1 MNKVHFP
8 GLNALRFIAAL
19 SVIVGH
25 VELIKFNYGI
35 NNFYKIIPFFERTS
49 GHLGVILFFVLSG
62 FLITYLLLSEKDNY
76 GKVAVKKFYIRRV
89 LRIWP
94 LYFLML
100 LVVFLLFPL
109 ISKDP
114 ASYAFFKSGN
124 IIPSLILYVFFLP
137 NLAFQLGIWVPTG
150 AHLWSIGVEEQFY
163 LGWPVLVNYFRKR
176 ILLVLVFIFFGV
188 SLLPHVIDY
197 FTNHI
202 SFNTGTLLFL
212 KQVSKFFMIAKFNS
226 MAFGGIMA
234 WLYFS
239 KKAGFLKIIH
249 HPVTE
254 IGVVVIALSLWI
266 SGYVPAYFGD
276 ELYTCLFGIIILNV
290 ATKSKPIIKLENR
303 VLDYLGKI
311 SYGLYMYHWLSILL
325 IMYFLRNAFP
335 VIESHGNELLYNMVM
350 YPAAILLTIGL
361 SALSYELYEKWF
373 LDLKKR
379 FAKISSG

>member
-1 MNKVHFP
+1 MDKVHFP
-8 GLNALRFIAAL
+8 GLNGLRFIAAL
-19 SVIVGH
+19 AVIIGH
-25 VELIKFNYGI
+25 VELIKSDYGI
-35 NNFYKIIPFFERTS
+35 SNFYYTIPFFEKTS

-62 FLITYLLLSEKDNY
+62 FLITYLLLSEKGSY
-76 GKVAVKKFYIRRV
+76 GKISVKKFYIRRV

-114 ASYAFFKSGN
+114 SSYAFFKSGN
-124 IIPSLILYVFFLP
+124 IIPSLILYIFFLP

-176 ILLVLVFIFFGV
+176 ILLVLVLIFFGV

-202 SFNTGTLLFL
+202 SFNPDTLIFL
-212 KQVSKFFMIAKFNS
+212 KQVSQFFMIAKFNS

-234 WLYFS
+234 WLYYS
-239 KKAGFLKIIH
+239 KKVSFLKIVH

-254 IGVVVIALSLWI
+254 IGVVVFALSLWI
-266 SGYVPAYFGD
+266 LGYVPAYFGD

-311 SYGLYMYHWLSILL
+311 SYGLYMYHWLSIML

-335 VIESHGNELLYNMVM
+335 VIESPGHELSYNLIM
-350 YPAAILLTIGL
+350 YPSAILLTIGL

-373 LDLKKR
+373 LNLKKR
-379 FAKISSG
+379 FAKINSG